1 MGQAERPTYKRR
13 QFLVNRPLQLSF
25 VRAMLL
31 ILLLMASAA
40 LVAMRMAVHVTLFT
54 YELSNDA
61 LLRALFDTVFWIIV
75 LEMVFLAPFVI
86 WMGILLTHK
95 VAGPLVRIHAALAQM
110 TEGRFDIHISLRKGD
125 ALVEFA
131 DAINRL
137 ALSLRNRL
145 R

>member
-1 MGQAERPTYKRR
+1 MGQAEHPAYKRR

-40 LVAMRMAVHVTLFT
+40 LAAMRMAVHVTLFT
-54 YELSNDA
+54 YELSDGA
-61 LLRALFDTVFWIIV
+61 LLKALFDTVFWIIV
-75 LEMVFLAPFVI
+75 LEMIVLAPFVI

-110 TEGRFDIHISLRKGD
+110 AEGRFDIHISLRKGD
-125 ALVEFA
+125 ALVELA

>member
-110 TEGRFDIHISLRKGD
+110 AEGRFDIHISLRKGD
-125 ALVEFA
+125 ALVELA
-131 DAINRL
+131 DAVNRL

>member
-31 ILLLMASAA
+31 ILLLMAAAA
-40 LVAMRMAVHVTLFT
+40 LVAMRIAVHVTLFT

-110 TEGRFDIHISLRKGD
+110 TAGRFDIHISLRKGD
-125 ALVEFA
+125 ALVELA

>member
-125 ALVEFA
+125 ALVELA